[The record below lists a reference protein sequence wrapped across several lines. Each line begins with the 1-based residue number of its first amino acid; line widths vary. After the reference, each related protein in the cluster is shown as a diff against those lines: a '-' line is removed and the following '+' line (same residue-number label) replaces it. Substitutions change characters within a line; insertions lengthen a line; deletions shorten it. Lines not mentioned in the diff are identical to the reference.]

1 MKTWMAVSF
10 SFSTKER
17 EESASTGRARG
28 AWTWTASAGRARG
41 AWTRT
46 KSLKSAYSAA
56 SWWRRGRGA
65 VAAASTVCRRLSTT
79 SRPPHG
85 DVRVDTGGGR
95 TTTANGVV
103 DAEIVAG
110 GVHADIGVSAL
121 ALGADE
127 GVYVGVWA
135 TAARRLLADGD
146 KQTNKQAVVHFSGH
160 RLLCSNAV
168 YNAKNCVK
176 LKNYLLSPRQRDVPG
191 LNERRKLQ
199 NRHWSAELLYAEDG
213 QATIPARLVTS
224 LWILGDLAKGFGW
237 EWWGERGLV
246 GRGVG

>member
-1 MKTWMAVSF
+1 M
-10 SFSTKER
+10 
-17 EESASTGRARG
+17 
-28 AWTWTASAGRARG
+28 
-41 AWTRT
+41 
-46 KSLKSAYSAA
+46 
-56 SWWRRGRGA
+56 
-65 VAAASTVCRRLSTT
+65 
-79 SRPPHG
+79 
-85 DVRVDTGGGR
+85 

-160 RLLCSNAV
+160 HLLCSNAV

-176 LKNYLLSPRQRDVPG
+176 LKNYLLSPRQRDV
-191 LNERRKLQ
+191 
-199 NRHWSAELLYAEDG
+199 SD
-213 QATIPARLVTS
+213 
-224 LWILGDLAKGFGW
+224 
-237 EWWGERGLV
+237 
-246 GRGVG
+246 